1 MRINYK
7 RIIIIFFVIYIFAYG
22 LSNCSALKA
31 DEPKLN
37 CESFVKEE
45 ICNMTDQEQEEWF
58 WKLFKS
64 LIQDRE
70 AIETIET

>member
-1 MRINYK
+1 MKKHIK
-7 RIIIIFFVIYIFAYG
+7 GIILFFVIYLWIH
-22 LSNCSALKA
+22 ALISPFKDEAKA
-31 DEPKLN
+31 DELN
-37 CESFVKEE
+37 CETFVKEE
-45 ICNMTDQEQEEWF
+45 LCNMTDQEQEEWF